1 MKKEIILGLF
11 ASSLLLTSC
20 DSSTE
25 DPLISEDASS
35 LSSKAR
41 KEMMWSEALTRA
53 SSVSD
58 VQTWTGEKKIV
69 ELKNVKYALG
79 PDIDST
85 FHKAFISATSTPLWQ
100 RLQRIQI
107 LFIAMQ

>member
-79 PDIDST
+79 PAYRFYIPQGVYICDKYTIVA
-85 FHKAFISATSTPLWQ
+85 KTP
-100 RLQRIQI
+100 
-107 LFIAMQ
+107 